1 VPAVVMHEHLGGSIR
16 SWIRHPRGWKVKGR
30 LRTSPSRKCA
40 MKGGHGGGGVLAAPP
55 SVANSGSLVRDV
67 TGRASEAEDQLYSP
81 FDRQ

>member
-1 VPAVVMHEHLGGSIR
+1 
-16 SWIRHPRGWKVKGR
+16 
-30 LRTSPSRKCA
+30 
-40 MKGGHGGGGVLAAPP
+40 VLAAPP

>member
-1 VPAVVMHEHLGGSIR
+1 
-16 SWIRHPRGWKVKGR
+16 
-30 LRTSPSRKCA
+30 